1 VAQHVVNR
9 TLVLDTEHALVVIRS
24 DGGRIVGLARTI
36 HEAEAKVHERNEATG
51 QAHEWAHYPASISYR
66 PSLDALLEV

>member
-1 VAQHVVNR
+1 MDRKH
-9 TLVLDTEHALVVIRS
+9 TFVVIRS

-36 HEAEAKVHERNEATG
+36 DEAEAKVQDRNEATG

-66 PSLDALLEV
+66 PGLDALLEV